1 MNTREKEIFAYTYK
15 KVKAWFKDRPS
26 PGHDFG
32 HAERVTHFSVRLARA
47 EGGNIFLSAL
57 SGLLH
62 DVGRAIEP
70 EFPQKTHHE
79 LSYDLCREW
88 FRADPILNT
97 LSRAEKLT
105 ILYAVRNHWN
115 NFADGC
121 WEAVILR
128 DADKLDLF
136 GPVFLTRAKQH
147 HDSNW
152 NKIQRDF
159 RLIYD
164 CWYWLRTK
172 TAQKIAGGKNFIQWS
187 DKFYAKLLRSKA
199 KPVRL

>member
-1 MNTREKEIFAYTYK
+1 MNKREKEIYTYTYK
-15 KVKAWFKDRPS
+15 KVKVWLKERPA

-32 HAERVTHFSVRLARA
+32 HAERVARFAARLARA
-47 EGGNIFLSAL
+47 EGGNIFLATL

-62 DVGRAIEP
+62 DIGRAVER

-88 FRADPILNT
+88 FKADSVLKT
-97 LSRAEKLT
+97 LSRAEKFTL
-105 ILYAVRNHWN
+105 LYAVRNHWN
-115 NFADGC
+115 NFADDF
-121 WEAVILR
+121 WEAILLR

-136 GPVFLTRAKQH
+136 GPVFLVRSKQH
-147 HDSNW
+147 RNSNW
-152 NKIQRDF
+152 DRIQRDF
-159 RLIYD
+159 RLVYD

-172 TAQKIAGGKNFIQWS
+172 TAIKIARGKNFIQWS
-187 DKFYAKLLRSKA
+187 DRFYAKFLRAKA